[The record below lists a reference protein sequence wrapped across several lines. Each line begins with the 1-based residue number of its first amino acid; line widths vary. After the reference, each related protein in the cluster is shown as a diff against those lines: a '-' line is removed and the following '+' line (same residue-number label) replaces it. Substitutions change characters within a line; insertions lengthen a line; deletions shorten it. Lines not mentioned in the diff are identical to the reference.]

1 MLTGAAV
8 APENNVTLNRT
19 ERSGKNSDSGIK
31 YKRIQGICQN
41 PRAAIV
47 SVSGSIW
54 RNPVQRLF
62 LWRVSP
68 PFFQRHPNLSKLFS
82 VIFHGEFKKK
92 TVFIQRSALKRTSAF
107 HCSPLVWRTHADTT
121 IIFPPLHCSNKGS
134 LRVGRGERERA
145 SMKGRALRLIK
156 RQTPKCV

>member
-68 PFFQRHPNLSKLFS
+68 PFFQRHPDPSKLFS

-92 TVFIQRSALKRTSAF
+92 LFLFSETDVRL
-107 HCSPLVWRTHADTT
+107 PL
-121 IIFPPLHCSNKGS
+121 FPP
-134 LRVGRGERERA
+134 
-145 SMKGRALRLIK
+145 RLANT
-156 RQTPKCV
+156 RRHNHHLPAVTLF